1 MKYVK
6 FEKISFDKDTIET
19 CYMNE
24 EDGQYMPYY
33 NVIKW
38 FPGVMRIEHCRPR
51 HPQGE
56 EEHDKKATLDFK

>member
-38 FPGVMRIEHCRPR
+38 FRETM
-51 HPQGE
+51 
-56 EEHDKKATLDFK
+56 